1 MKTGVIGLG
10 AMGAHMARNL
20 AKHGFLQ
27 TVYNRTQSKAEDLA
41 KESGIGLTT
50 IRRYEIGEGIPKA
63 NVSNLQQLIVTLQ
76 SAGIELTGDPLK
88 NPGVTLHL

>member
-1 MKTGVIGLG
+1 
-10 AMGAHMARNL
+10 MGW
-20 AKHGFLQ
+20 
-27 TVYNRTQSKAEDLA
+27 SAEDLA

-50 IRRYEIGEGIPKA
+50 IRRYEMGEGIPKA
-63 NVSNLQQLIVTLQ
+63 NVSNLQQLIATLQ

>member
-1 MKTGVIGLG
+1 MISVRQIKAARALLG
-10 AMGAHMARNL
+10 W
-20 AKHGFLQ
+20 
-27 TVYNRTQSKAEDLA
+27 SAEDLA

-50 IRRYEIGEGIPKA
+50 IRRYEMGEGIPKA
-63 NVSNLQQLIVTLQ
+63 NVSNLQQLIATLQ